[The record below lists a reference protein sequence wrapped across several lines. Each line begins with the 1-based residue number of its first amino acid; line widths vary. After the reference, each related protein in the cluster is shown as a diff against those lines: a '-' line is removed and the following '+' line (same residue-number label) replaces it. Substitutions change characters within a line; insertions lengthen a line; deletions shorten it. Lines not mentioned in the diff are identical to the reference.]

1 MYHVMLICADNSPL
15 KEVDRWLSRNGFHV
29 NVSLSIEQ
37 ASKHYE
43 LADFEI
49 LLVDADQASDEA
61 LSKIRELP
69 YIIFDQ
75 RPSLNAAIEYMAKGA
90 NYFIPLPTDSDT
102 VLAQVIDVLEKQQS
116 SLSKP
121 SSNDTWSDSSYE
133 QAIPISLF
141 GQSDKHNQTPPLGS
155 PESGIIGSSPAMHV
169 LFDELKKVA
178 RTDATVL
185 IHGESGTGKELV
197 AKSIHSLSK
206 RKSEALISVN
216 CAAIPENL
224 IESELFGHEKGAFTG
239 AVSARDGLIVAADHG
254 TLFLDEIGELPLEA
268 QARLLRVLQEGEIR
282 RVGAV
287 TSTKV
292 NIRLVTATH
301 RNLLQM
307 VKNGMFRED
316 LYYRLYVMELSVPPL
331 RDRGED
337 ISSIAKIL
345 LEKACSKHDK
355 PLPQYTKTFDKAIL
369 SHPWPGNVRELEN
382 AIERAVILSPDG
394 KLESK
399 NLKLKTKES
408 LPDAPTSSGNPAP
421 ISTHTNTADFAIEG
435 TTLDDYFK
443 HFVLTHQ
450 HKMTE
455 TQLAQSLGISRKSLW
470 ERRQKLGVPR
480 KVTE

>member
-1 MYHVMLICADNSPL
+1 MYHVMVICSEYSPL

-29 NVSLSIEQ
+29 NISQSIEQ
-37 ASKHYE
+37 AKKYYE
-43 LADFEI
+43 LEDFEI
-49 LLVDADQASDEA
+49 LLVDADA
-61 LSKIRELP
+61 LTDDSLSTIQSYKFIV
-69 YIIFDQ
+69 FDQ
-75 RPSLNAAIEYMAKGA
+75 RPSLNAAVEYMAKGA
-90 NYFIPLPTDSDT
+90 HYFIPLPTDPDT
-102 VLAQVIDVLEKQQS
+102 VLAQVIEALEKPKATQQ
-116 SLSKP
+116 KDTHAP
-121 SSNDTWSDSSYE
+121 KND
-133 QAIPISLF
+133 INLF
-141 GQSDKHNQTPPLGS
+141 GVQENTPKTPPLGT
-155 PESGIIGSSPAMHV
+155 PESGIIGNSPAMHV
-169 LFDELKKVA
+169 LFDELLKIAK
-178 RTDATVL
+178 TDATVL

-197 AKSIHSLSK
+197 AKSIHNLSK
-206 RKSEALISVN
+206 RKNQALISVN

-307 VKNGMFRED
+307 VQSGMFRED
-316 LYYRLYVMELSVPPL
+316 LYYRLYVMELSVPALRERGDDIPL
-331 RDRGED
+331 
-337 ISSIAKIL
+337 IAKTL
-345 LEKACSKHDK
+345 LEKACKKHDK
-355 PLPQYTKTFDKAIL
+355 PIPHYNKAFDAAIREH
-369 SHPWPGNVRELEN
+369 SWPGNVRELEN
-382 AIERAVILSPDG
+382 ALERAVILSPEG
-394 KLESK
+394 KLEAH
-399 NLKLKTKES
+399 NLKLKRNERHQAAAKSAHKTTAQ
-408 LPDAPTSSGNPAP
+408 APSS
-421 ISTHTNTADFAIEG
+421 SFAIEG

-470 ERRQKLGVPR
+470 ERRQKLGMPR

>member
-1 MYHVMLICADNSPL
+1 MYHVMLICEDNSPL
-15 KEVDRWLSRNGFHV
+15 KDVDRWLSRNGFHV
-29 NVSLSIEQ
+29 NVSKSLEQ
-37 ASKHYE
+37 ANKYYE
-43 LADFEI
+43 LEDFEI
-49 LLVDADQASDEA
+49 LLIDAAQTSRDTLNSIQQ
-61 LSKIRELP
+61 RP
-69 YIIFDQ
+69 YIIFDR
-75 RPSLNAAIEYMAKGA
+75 RPSLNAAIDYMAGGA
-90 NYFIPLPTDSDT
+90 DYFIPLPTDSDT
-102 VLAQVIDVLEKQQS
+102 VLAHVIDVLEKQKNKSTSPNEQQTS
-116 SLSKP
+116 GHVEP
-121 SSNDTWSDSSYE
+121 SIRLFDQLDTADSV
-133 QAIPISLF
+133 
-141 GQSDKHNQTPPLGS
+141 PLLGT
-155 PESGIIGSSPAMHV
+155 PESGIIGSSEAMRV
-169 LFDELKKVA
+169 LFDELNKVA

-197 AKSIHSLSK
+197 AKSIHNLSK
-206 RKSEALISVN
+206 RAEQPLISVN

-239 AVSARDGLIVAADHG
+239 AVSARDGLIVAADNG

-287 TSTKV
+287 SSTKV

-316 LYYRLYVMELSVPPL
+316 LYYRLYVMELSVPAL
-331 RDRGED
+331 RDREHD
-337 ISSIAKIL
+337 ISEIARIL
-345 LEKACSKHDK
+345 LKKACTKHDK
-355 PLPQYTKTFDKAIL
+355 PLPQYTKAFDKAIL
-369 SHPWPGNVRELEN
+369 SHTWPGNVRELEN

-394 KLESK
+394 KLEAS
-399 NLKLKTKES
+399 NLKLKTKEG
-408 LPDAPTSSGNPAP
+408 LPDKPSRQPSPSHP
-421 ISTHTNTADFAIEG
+421 QQTNDQFVIEG
-435 TTLDDYFK
+435 TTLDDYLK

-470 ERRQKLGVPR
+470 ERRQKLGIPK